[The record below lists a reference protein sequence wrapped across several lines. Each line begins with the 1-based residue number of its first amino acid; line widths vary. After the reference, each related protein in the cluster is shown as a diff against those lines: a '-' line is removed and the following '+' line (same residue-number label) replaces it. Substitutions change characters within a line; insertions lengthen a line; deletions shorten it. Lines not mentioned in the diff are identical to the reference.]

1 VAVRTEFAGSGDNS
15 SDLLLKSNLEIF
27 FPKPCEGY
35 LRINDARLY
44 DKLDGLDESSNG
56 GESSAEKP
64 KEYDYYDNLGNDE
77 SETEGFENMH
87 PKSMSLNGD
96 LTQNLLRF
104 AFHDGLI
111 SEVCPQE
118 QETPWVLNIKKGI
131 LSAFQNTM
139 MRFDVDSNTTET
151 DVSGQCQ
158 VQYALEDTDSVY
170 VKIRKTKDINSC
182 RQRYATH
189 SVLQTTPYTFR
200 DDKTIWP
207 ILKSQSHCNV
217 SNIFCPRNLFL
228 NPL

>member
-1 VAVRTEFAGSGDNS
+1 MAVRTEFAGSGDNS
-15 SDLLLKSNLEIF
+15 SDLLLKASLDIF

-35 LRINDARLY
+35 LRITGAKLY
-44 DKLDGLDESSNG
+44 DKVNDTDFSANESDLANDE
-56 GESSAEKP
+56 P
-64 KEYDYYDNLGNDE
+64 RDVYDYYDTG
-77 SETEGFENMH
+77 SEEAVSSDSFQDLH
-87 PKSMSLNGD
+87 PKSMSLEQD

-104 AFHDGLI
+104 AYHDGLI

-139 MRFDVDSNTTET
+139 MRFDVDSNRTET
-151 DVSGQCQ
+151 DVSGECE
-158 VQYALEDTDSVY
+158 VQYILEDTDSVY
-170 VKIRKTKDINSC
+170 VKIRKTKDIASC

-207 ILKSQSHCNV
+207 ILKSESYCNV
-217 SNIFCPRNLFL
+217 GIKCYFYIN
-228 NPL
+228 